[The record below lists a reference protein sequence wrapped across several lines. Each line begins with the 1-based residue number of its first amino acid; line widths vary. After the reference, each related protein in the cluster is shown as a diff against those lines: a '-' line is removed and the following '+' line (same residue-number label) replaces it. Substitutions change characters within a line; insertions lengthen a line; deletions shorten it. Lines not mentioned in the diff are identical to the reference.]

1 MIEFSPYIL
10 AVVASL
16 VISQA
21 LKYLFLVIRGK
32 SFDHIRQ
39 LYASGNMPSTHSAS
53 VTALLVVIGLKDGTA
68 SGLFGLAL
76 LFAIIVM
83 YDSVILRRSVGDQ
96 GRAVQELIRSI
107 KSAVLL
113 PRAAKG
119 HTPYELIAGA
129 IVGAVIGLVVFF
141 ATK

>member
-1 MIEFSPYIL
+1 MIEISPYVI
-10 AVVASL
+10 AVIAAL
-16 VISQA
+16 VISQSV
-21 LKYLFLVIRGK
+21 KYLLVMARGGK
-32 SFDHIRQ
+32 FDHARQ

-53 VTALLVVIGLKDGTA
+53 VTALLVLIGLRDGTG

-76 LFAIIVM
+76 LFSIIVM
-83 YDSVILRRSVGDQ
+83 YDSVVLRRSVGDQ

-107 KSAVLL
+107 KSAILL

-119 HTPYELIAGA
+119 HTPYELI
-129 IVGAVIGLVVFF
+129 VGAALGSLIGAVVFF

>member
-1 MIEFSPYIL
+1 MIELSPYVV
-10 AVVASL
+10 AVIASL
-16 VISQA
+16 VISQL
-21 LKYLFLVIRGK
+21 LKYLFLVIRGG
-32 SFDHIRQ
+32 SFDQVRQ

-53 VTALLVVIGLKDGTA
+53 VTALLVVIGLKDGA
-68 SGLFGLAL
+68 GSGLFGLAL

-129 IVGAVIGLVVFF
+129 ALGVVIGVVVFF
-141 ATK
+141 ATQ

>member
-1 MIEFSPYIL
+1 MIEISPYIL
-10 AVVASL
+10 VVVVSL
-16 VISQA
+16 AASQA
-21 LKYLFLVIRGK
+21 LKYLLLLLRGNN
-32 SFDHIRQ
+32 FDHIRQ

-53 VTALLVVIGLKDGTA
+53 VTALLVVIGLRDGVD

-76 LFAIIVM
+76 LFTIIVM

-119 HTPYELIAGA
+119 HTPYELIIGA
-129 IVGAVIGLVVFF
+129 ILGVIIGLVVFF